1 MVVWGHWGKR
11 ENSGGEELMKRTVGQ
26 NQKLQKG
33 EKADKNIKKVNFQI
47 ENPTLRHQL
56 LATFYHY

>member
-33 EKADKNIKKVNFQI
+33 EKADTHIKKVKFHI
-47 ENPTLRHQL
+47 ENPTV
-56 LATFYHY
+56 

>member
-1 MVVWGHWGKR
+1 MVSKLNFWENRDVVVWGKR

-47 ENPTLRHQL
+47 ENPTV
-56 LATFYHY
+56 